1 MTNKVRKAI
10 MIRSKLGN
18 KFLKDKNKQSRNDY
32 LKQRNLCV
40 TLICRARRQYFSS
53 VDPNMVAN
61 NKKFWKTINPLISDK
76 ISHRYRI
83 NLTKGRKI
91 ITEDLQ
97 IAEIFSSYL
106 SNVIPRLCDRNVP
119 IEPGNACFQ
128 NSVSTEQSINSK
140 IIPEFSL
147 LIKSWKE

>member
-1 MTNKVRKAI
+1 

-18 KFLKDKNKQSRNDY
+18 KFLKDKNKQSRYDY

-40 TLICRARRQYFSS
+40 TLICRARRQYSFS

-61 NKKFWKTINPLISDK
+61 NKKFWKTSNPLISDK
-76 ISHRYRI
+76 ISDRYRI

-147 LIKSWKE
+147 IIKSWKE